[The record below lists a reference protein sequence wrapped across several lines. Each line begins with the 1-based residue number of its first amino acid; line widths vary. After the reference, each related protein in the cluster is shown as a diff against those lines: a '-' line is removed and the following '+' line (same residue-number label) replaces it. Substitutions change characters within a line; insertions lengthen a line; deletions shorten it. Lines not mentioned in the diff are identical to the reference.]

1 MPAGFHIVF
10 MALQASP
17 LSSRVRTQQK
27 EGRGKARG
35 GRHCRLAGGITFTPI
50 ESLHFAVL

>member
-1 MPAGFHIVF
+1 MNAC
-10 MALQASP
+10 
-17 LSSRVRTQQK
+17 RVSYCFYGTPSISFVILHEDTA